1 MVMTR
6 NLFRTWVAC
15 KYRESD
21 DFMKKHTNTSPL
33 KKKQKTKLSFRLSIP
48 IFLVV
53 VFQLSAFLITMIVG
67 GEFRDI
73 RQYAYNTL
81 IEKTE
86 NRYNYIR
93 TELLDKPAIVQEY
106 SEQINNRVTEI
117 LKARGETINDLQT
130 DKELNQEI
138 IESSVEIIANLLR
151 RSQVNDVY
159 IILET
164 GDLYADE
171 SSANARP
178 ALYLRDVDPAT
189 DSGYSDLLMEI
200 GNASLSQSYGIT
212 RHSGWSLYFEPNSE
226 NMKDYDFYYKPM
238 EAALKNSNLSLSNL
252 GYWSDFSLSSSMTI
266 PSMKYSIPLIAK
278 DGTVYGVL
286 GVGLMESTILANIPS
301 HDFLSETACYV
312 LGKSTTGNTFD
323 VLTYSG
329 SAYGE
334 LLGNSTTLQVEGVE
348 DDIYSF
354 EQVTDIE
361 LTGSVQFLGL
371 YGRNSP
377 FGEEQWAL
385 ISVAD
390 NATVLRPL
398 LYLQQML
405 FISALISL
413 LVAGVT
419 ALLSCLQLTR
429 PISNI
434 IKRMHDKQT
443 YNEIIHFQPSN
454 IYEIDEI
461 TDAIT
466 QLQENS
472 QKFSSQVSRMISIV
486 DVGLGTFM
494 YNRVDDSVFVGQS
507 FQERFQRRQSQV
519 IEDTI
524 MSRQEFLDS
533 IFAEE
538 IRKAVKESM
547 DRWDG
552 ASHEDYS
559 TVYQIDSPDGS
570 SQWLRLSTVYE
581 ENQSIGIIQD
591 ITEMMIE
598 RKRIEYERDYDRLSG
613 LLNRHAYYQRIE
625 EQFRDR
631 DKLKTTAFIMVDL
644 DNLKF
649 VNDTYGH
656 DFGDDY
662 IKVAATALRKFQNYG
677 GIVARISG
685 DEFNICLPGFSSKEE
700 VREIISKVHNEL
712 LQSSCLMA
720 DGTHFRIRG
729 SMGVSWYP
737 DDAKSYEALIK
748 YADFAMYTIKHSTKG
763 GIAEFDLSSYS
774 ADSVLLTGVEEMNRV
789 IEEGRVKYAFQSIIS
804 AKTGEIFGYEAL
816 MRVQSDI
823 FQSPLDLL
831 RTAKTSARLY
841 DIELLTWQQ
850 SVADFLVQIKAG
862 RISSDAYI
870 FINSIANIRLSL
882 EDERSLVE
890 SGYPGMRIV
899 AEILESEDAASA
911 DITQKYGA
919 MKKGGAKIAL
929 DDFGTGY
936 NNEYTLLA
944 LQPDIIKIDRS
955 IISGCNIDASRRM
968 IINNLVKLSHS
979 KNILV
984 VAEGV
989 ETQEEMET
997 VIACGVDLLQGYY
1010 ISYPLFEPEPLNP
1023 EIIEKIQS
1031 LTKE

>member
-1 MVMTR
+1 MFPEYRVS
-6 NLFRTWVAC
+6 LVY
-15 KYRESD
+15 KYREWD
-21 DFMKKHTNTSPL
+21 DFVKKIINKSL
-33 KKKQKTKLSFRLSIP
+33 IKKKQKTKLSFRLSIP
-48 IFLVV
+48 ILLVV
-53 VFQLSAFLITMIVG
+53 VFQLLTFFITMTVG
-67 GEFRDI
+67 GEFQDI

-93 TELLDKPAIVQEY
+93 TELLDKPVIVNEY
-106 SEQINNRVTEI
+106 SEQMKNHVMSI
-117 LKARGETINDLQT
+117 LEEQGKTIDSLQT
-130 DKELNQEI
+130 DKELNREI
-138 IESSVEIIANLLR
+138 IESSVEILSNLLR
-151 RSQVNDVY
+151 RSQANDVY
-159 IILET
+159 LILET
-164 GDLYADE
+164 GKLYDDE
-171 SSANARP
+171 SKGNAKP

-189 DSGYSDLLMEI
+189 DSAGYSDLLMEI
-200 GNASLSQSYGIT
+200 GYSSLSQRYGIT

-226 NMKDYDFYYKPM
+226 NMKDYDFYYKPL
-238 EAALKNSNLSLSNL
+238 EAATKYSNLSQSNL
-252 GYWSDFSLSSSMTI
+252 GYWSGFSLSSSMTV
-266 PSMKYSIPLIAK
+266 PSMKYSIPLIAE

-286 GVGLMESTILANIPS
+286 GIGLLESNILSNIPS

-312 LGKSTTGNTFD
+312 IGRSTSGESFD

-329 SAYGE
+329 SAYGT
-334 LLGNSTTLQVEGVE
+334 LLGNSKTLEVESVN
-348 DDIYSF
+348 DDLYNF

-361 LTGSVQFLGL
+361 LIGNVQFLNL

-377 FGEEQWAL
+377 YGGEQWAL

-390 NATVLRPL
+390 SSTVLRPL

-405 FISALISL
+405 LISALISL
-413 LVAGVT
+413 LVAGII
-419 ALLSCLQLTR
+419 AFLSCLQLTR

-434 IKRMHDKQT
+434 LKRMHEKQK
-443 YNEIIHFQPSN
+443 YNEIIHFQSSN

-494 YNRVDDSVFVGQS
+494 YNRIDDSVFVGQS
-507 FQERFQRRQSQV
+507 FQERFQRRQTQV
-519 IEDTI
+519 LEDTV

-533 IFAEE
+533 IFADE
-538 IRKAVKESM
+538 IRQAVKESM
-547 DRWDG
+547 DRPDG
-552 ASHEDYS
+552 TDYS

-625 EQFRDR
+625 DQFRDR

-685 DEFNICLPGFSSKEE
+685 DEFNICLPGFSSKDE
-700 VREIISKVHNEL
+700 VREIISEVHTEL

-720 DGTHFRIRG
+720 DGTHFKVRG

-737 DDAKSYEALIK
+737 DDAKSYEVLIK

-774 ADSVLLTGVEEMNRV
+774 ADSVLLTGVEEMNRI
-789 IEEGRVKYAFQSIIS
+789 IEEGRVRYAFQSVVS
-804 AKTGEIFGYEAL
+804 AKTGEVFGYEAL

-850 SVADFLVQIKAG
+850 SVADFLTQVKAG
-862 RISSDAYI
+862 RIASDSYI
-870 FINSIANIRLSL
+870 FINSIANIRLSQ
-882 EDERSLVE
+882 EDERSLFE
-890 SGYPGMRIV
+890 KGYPGIKIV
-899 AEILESEDAASA
+899 AEILESEDATNA
-911 DITQKYGA
+911 DIMQKYGA

-955 IISGCNIDASRRM
+955 IISGCNLDASRRM

-1010 ISYPLFEPEPLNP
+1010 ISYPLFEPEPLDSKIVD
-1023 EIIEKIQS
+1023 IIQALSSSQS
-1031 LTKE
+1031 H

>member
-1 MVMTR
+1 
-6 NLFRTWVAC
+6 
-15 KYRESD
+15 
-21 DFMKKHTNTSPL
+21 MKKNINISPK

-48 IFLVV
+48 ILLVV
-53 VFQLSAFLITMIVG
+53 VFQLLTFLITMIVG

-93 TELLDKPAIVQEY
+93 TELLDKPVIVQEY
-106 SEQINNRVTEI
+106 SEQINNRVTAI
-117 LKARGETINDLQT
+117 LKNRGETIEDLQT
-130 DKELNQEI
+130 DKELNQTI

-151 RSQVNDVY
+151 RSQANDVY
-159 IILET
+159 FILET
-164 GDLYADE
+164 GDLYSDE
-171 SSANARP
+171 SNKNARP
-178 ALYLRDVDPAT
+178 ALYLRDVDPTT

-200 GNASLSQSYGIT
+200 GYASLSQSYGIT
-212 RHSGWSLYFEPNSE
+212 RHSGWSLYFEPNVD
-226 NMKDYDFYYKPM
+226 NMKDFDFYYKPL
-238 EAALKNSNLSLSNL
+238 ETALENSDLPQSKL
-252 GYWSDFSLSSSMTI
+252 GYWSGFSLSSSMTV
-266 PSMKYSIPLIAK
+266 PSMKYTLPLIAE

-286 GVGLMESTILANIPS
+286 GIGLMESTILSNIPS

-312 LGKSTTGNTFD
+312 LGRSTSGETFD

-329 SAYGE
+329 SAYGA
-334 LLGNSTTLQVEGVE
+334 LLGDTSTLQVDSVE

-354 EQVTDIE
+354 KQVTDVT
-361 LTGSVQFLGL
+361 LTGNVQFLDL

-377 FGEEQWAL
+377 YGEDQWAL

-390 NATVLRPL
+390 KSTVLRPL
-398 LYLQQML
+398 LYLQKML
-405 FISALISL
+405 LISAFISLV
-413 LVAGVT
+413 VAGIT

-494 YNRVDDSVFVGQS
+494 YNHVDDSVFVGQG
-507 FQERFQRRQSQV
+507 FQKRFQHQQEQV
-519 IEDTI
+519 EEDI
-524 MSRQEFLDS
+524 VMNRQEFLDS
-533 IFAEE
+533 IFTDK
-538 IRKAVKESM
+538 IRQAVKESM
-547 DRWDG
+547 DRWDV
-552 ASHEDYS
+552 ATHEDYS
-559 TVYQIDSPDGS
+559 IVYQIDSPDGS
-570 SQWLRLSTVYE
+570 SQWIRLSTVYE
-581 ENQSIGIIQD
+581 ENQSIGILQD

-598 RKRIEYERDYDRLSG
+598 QKRIEYERDYDRLSG
-613 LLNRHAYYQRIE
+613 LLNRHAYYQRVE

-631 DKLKTTAFIMVDL
+631 DKLNTTAFIMVDL

-685 DEFNICLPGFSSKEE
+685 DEFNICLPGFSSKDE
-700 VREIISKVHNEL
+700 VREIISEVHTEL

-720 DGTHFRIRG
+720 DGTHFRVRG

-737 DDAKSYEALIK
+737 DDAKSYEVLIK

-774 ADSVLLTGVEEMNRV
+774 ADSVLLTGVEEMNRI
-789 IEEGRVKYAFQSIIS
+789 IEEGRVKYAFQSIVS
-804 AKTGEIFGYEAL
+804 ARTGEIFGYEAL

-831 RTAKTSARLY
+831 RTAKTGARLY

-850 SVADFLVQIKAG
+850 SVSDFLVQVEAG
-862 RISSDAYI
+862 RIASDAYI
-870 FINSIANIRLSL
+870 FINSIANVRLSP
-882 EDERSLVE
+882 EDEMSLVE
-890 SGYPGMRIV
+890 KGYPGIRIV
-899 AEILESEDAASA
+899 AEILESEDAANA

-955 IISGCNIDASRRM
+955 IINGCNIDASRRM

-1010 ISYPLFEPEPLNP
+1010 ISYPLFDPEPLDPKIVDKIRNLAIP
-1023 EIIEKIQS
+1023 ESIQ
-1031 LTKE
+1031 